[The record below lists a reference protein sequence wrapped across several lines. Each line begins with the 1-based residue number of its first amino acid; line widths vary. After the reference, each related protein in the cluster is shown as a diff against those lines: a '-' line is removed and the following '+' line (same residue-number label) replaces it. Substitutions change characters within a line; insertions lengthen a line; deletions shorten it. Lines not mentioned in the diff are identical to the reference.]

1 MAPVPKRARQAEAA
15 LKGKP
20 WTGRRSKRPAAALSE
35 DYTPISDMRASARY
49 RLRVAQNLLRKFF
62 IETTEPKAK
71 TRIMAERRAP
81 HARA

>member
-1 MAPVPKRARQAEAA
+1 V
-15 LKGKP
+15 
-20 WTGRRSKRPAAALSE
+20 LSE

-62 IETTEPKAK
+62 IETSEPAAR
-71 TRIMAERRAP
+71 TRIVAERRAI